1 MKIAA
6 LVADGFEEIEAI
18 SVIDLLR
25 RAEIEMEIWG
35 LDHLQIKGGHDLKLI
50 ADKIFP
56 HEPIDEI
63 DGLFLPGGKQGVENL
78 VNSPPVLNLIE
89 NLNHKQKWLV
99 AICAAPFVLET
110 AGVLK
115 GKTVTV
121 YPGWENKLSTAAR
134 VVNQPVVIDGKIVT
148 SRGVGTALE
157 LGLTLCRL
165 WCGQDQAD
173 QLASAVLFDQR

>member
-6 LVADGFEEIEAI
+6 LVADGFEEIELI

-25 RAEIEMEIWG
+25 RAEIKTEIWG
-35 LDHLQIKGGHDLKLI
+35 LNQLQISGGHNIKLT

-56 HEPIDEI
+56 PGNSAEI

-89 NLNHKQKWLV
+89 NLYNKQKWLV
-99 AICAAPFVLET
+99 AICAAPLVLET
-110 AGVLK
+110 AGVLQ
-115 GKTVTV
+115 GKTVTI
-121 YPGWENKLSTAAR
+121 YPGWESKLITAER
-134 VVNQPVVIDGKIVT
+134 IVNQPVVIDGKIIT

-173 QLASAVLFDQR
+173 HLASAILYDQR